1 MEGNER
7 YLKLPRQPRF
17 TRDGLTVVLVLASM
31 IVAGLSMV
39 QGRTID
45 SQRNVI
51 HLLFLDSQELNAIK
65 VHDQQQKHSAA
76 ANPQS
81 DQQQKADS
89 RDNCA
94 GSKDKSGKGCA
105 VPQATAPSQPTQK
118 NHTPEKSDD
127 DNSMPNPQRL
137 LHSI

>member
-1 MEGNER
+1 M
-7 YLKLPRQPRF
+7 
-17 TRDGLTVVLVLASM
+17 VLVFASM

-76 ANPQS
+76 ANAQS
-81 DQQQKADS
+81 DQQQKSDA
-89 RDNCA
+89 RNNCA
-94 GSKDKSGKGCA
+94 DSKDKIRKRLRGPASHRA
-105 VPQATAPSQPTQK
+105 QPAHAGQES
-118 NHTPEKSDD
+118 HP
-127 DNSMPNPQRL
+127 
-137 LHSI
+137 